1 MLLQQIN
8 INYMFCFTF
17 KASYKFVTNLL
28 AFYTFIE
35 IFTAVAQYNLHC
47 YKNDCFEMC
56 NNSKDSI
63 WIRADDAY
71 FVGETDS
78 L

>member
-1 MLLQQIN
+1 
-8 INYMFCFTF
+8 MFCFTF

-56 NNSKDSI
+56 NDSKDSI
-63 WIRADDAY
+63 
-71 FVGETDS
+71 
-78 L
+78 